1 MGTFWKQADEEG
13 RYPLS
18 HREYQA
24 IRALF
29 GSQNS
34 LINAQKDLENRIR
47 VIPDGWR
54 DFRLVYS
61 VLEKLLTKLLRT
73 VPSQK
78 LLSMKRELK
87 DTYCEVKVKGAAGQ
101 TLEGD
106 LLRVVPQQDL
116 ETVVNAAMDFRCFA
130 CDRCDYKKCRLYQA
144 INNLY
149 HYDFPK
155 SKTCPLSDETIL
167 TKEDYQ

>member
-1 MGTFWKQADEEG
+1 MWKTPNEEG
-13 RYPLS
+13 RFPLS

-34 LINAQKDLENRIR
+34 LILAQKDIENRIR
-47 VIPDGWR
+47 AIPDGWR

-61 VLEKLLTKLLRT
+61 VLEKLLVKLLRT

-78 LLSMKRELK
+78 LISMKRELK
-87 DTYCEVKVKGAAGQ
+87 DTYCEVKLKGAVGP
-101 TLEGD
+101 LEGD
-106 LLRVVPQQDL
+106 LLRVVPQKDL
-116 ETVVNAAMDFRCFA
+116 ETVINAATDIQCFA
-130 CDRCDYKKCRLYQA
+130 CDRCDYKKCTLYQSIQA
-144 INNLY
+144 MY

-155 SKTCPLSDETIL
+155 TKICPLSEMTDVG
-167 TKEDYQ
+167 KEESA

>member
-1 MGTFWKQADEEG
+1 MGANWKNPDAEG
-13 RYPLS
+13 RYPVS
-18 HREYQA
+18 YAEYQA

-34 LINAQKDLENRIR
+34 LINAQKSLENRIR
-47 VIPDGWR
+47 SIPGGWR

-61 VLEKLLTKLLRT
+61 VLEKLLSAILRT

-78 LLSMKRELK
+78 LLSMKRELN
-87 DTYCEVKVKGAAGQ
+87 DTVCEVKMKGVSGPV
-101 TLEGD
+101 EGD
-106 LLRVVPQQDL
+106 LLRVVPQKDL
-116 ETVVNAAMDFRCFA
+116 ETVCNAAMDFRCFA
-130 CDRCDYKKCRLYQA
+130 CDRCDYKKCNLYQSIQA
-144 INNLY
+144 LY

-155 SKTCPLSDETIL
+155 SKTCPLSDETLL

>member
-13 RYPLS
+13 RYPVS

-29 GSQNS
+29 GTQNS
-34 LINAQKDLENRIR
+34 LIFAQKDLEQRLK
-47 VIPDGWR
+47 VVPEGWR

-61 VLEKLLTKLLRT
+61 VLEKLLTRLLRT

-87 DTYCEVKVKGAAGQ
+87 DTYCEVKVKGAVGP
-101 TLEGD
+101 LDGD
-106 LLRVVPQQDL
+106 LLRVVPQKDL
-116 ETVVNAAMDFRCFA
+116 ETVVNAAMQMNCFA
-130 CDRCDYKKCRLYQA
+130 CDRCDYKKCALYQA
-144 INNLY
+144 IQSMY

-155 SKTCPLSDETIL
+155 SHTCPLSEETVIR
-167 TKEDYQ
+167 KEDLE